1 VSADEALLTNVVDH
15 LALGVWIAR
24 APGGELVFANRVFN
38 EIMGAEAR
46 SDVAAGGYA
55 KPYGICDRSGAP
67 YPEQLMPFARAMAAG
82 NTVVVD
88 DIVIHRTDG
97 RRVDIRATAR
107 PIRVE
112 SDEITHVVISFEDIT
127 EQRKAEQELL
137 LADAAR
143 REAQR
148 LESLGTLSAGV
159 AHDFNNVLASIS
171 MIASRL
177 RLREDDAHRASDL
190 RHIEAAVDSAAQL
203 TRALLAFGR
212 ERTGRTS
219 RFDAGSIVASVVA
232 LVRRTFDR
240 SIEVRFEVTKSA
252 WLLGD
257 PSHIEQAFLN
267 LAVNARDAMPQ
278 GGVLTIV
285 VDTLDVA
292 DLPPHLAPGRYVRI
306 SVSDTGPGVPDA
318 IRHRIF
324 EPYFTTKNEPERP
337 GTGLG
342 LATVYGVAQ
351 AFGGFVQVGSAQP
364 TGAVFLLFLPVASGP
379 VTVDRVAPPIEI
391 ERGEGKVLLI
401 EDEPMLRQATRRSL
415 ELIGY
420 DVVEASDGRQGLERF
435 VELESE
441 LVVVLLDAIMPK
453 LGGRGV
459 LAELR
464 RLGSRVPVVLASGRI
479 GPGEQDELVAAG
491 AASVLHKPFTTA
503 ELSRAIA
510 AARATASAAP
520 PAAPSAPRT
529 PPR

>member
-1 VSADEALLTNVVDH
+1 
-15 LALGVWIAR
+15 VWIAR
-24 APGGELVFANRVFN
+24 APGGELVFANRVFR
-38 EIMGAEAR
+38 EIMGVEAR
-46 SDVAAGGYA
+46 TDVAAGGYA
-55 KPYGICDRSGAP
+55 QPYGIFDRSGAP
-67 YPEQLMPFARAMAAG
+67 YPEQLMPFARALASG
-82 NTVVVD
+82 TTVVVD

-97 RRVDIRATAR
+97 RHVDIRATAR

-112 SDEITHVVISFEDIT
+112 SAEITHVVISFEDIT
-127 EQRKAEQELL
+127 DERKAQQERH

-177 RLREDDAHRASDL
+177 RLRENDASRAGDL

-240 SIEVRFEVTKSA
+240 SIEVRFEVAQSA

-257 PSHIEQAFLN
+257 PSHVEQAFLN

-278 GGVLTIV
+278 GGVLTIL
-285 VDTLDVA
+285 VDTVDLA
-292 DLPPHLAPGRYVRI
+292 DLPPHLTPGRYVRI
-306 SVSDTGPGVPDA
+306 SVGDTGPGVPDT

-351 AFGGFVQVGSAQP
+351 AFGGFVQLGTAQP
-364 TGAVFLLFLPVASGP
+364 SGAVFRIILPVASGP
-379 VTVDRVAPPIEI
+379 MTIDRAAPPIEI
-391 ERGEGKVLLI
+391 ERGDGTVLLI

-420 DVVEASDGRQGLERF
+420 DVVEASDGQQGLERF
-435 VELESE
+435 VELEGE

-491 AASVLHKPFTTA
+491 ASAVLHKPFTTA
-503 ELSRAIA
+503 ELSRALA
-510 AARATASAAP
+510 AARAKPKAP
-520 PAAPSAPRT
+520 PTPPAPSTPAPPTAAPST
-529 PPR
+529 PESPAG